1 MTYDDDAY
9 DIRRLII
16 EHVSSPSL
24 RHIRDRDAIQR
35 LSRRI
40 VDVIHRPPGVWT
52 KWTPL
57 REELIKTAA
66 LTWIPAEDLRSVLN
80 TFPGPVL
87 TLTDVTERLNS
98 IHEEETEWPDA
109 AFRAD
114 CLDRYRVER
123 EAGTEMIAI
132 ARSIRTFV
140 EEAALQR
147 HKRLEQER
155 LERREAEKQ
164 ALEARFL
171 AGADCGWTPI
181 RGSVALFT
189 RKNGRAYRLA
199 PTKDRRWDM
208 FRIETA
214 EDDGKLIG
222 TYRTRGD
229 ATKALTQLAYHPE
242 PRW

>member
-1 MTYDDDAY
+1 MAYDEDAY
-9 DIRRLII
+9 EIRRLII

-24 RHIRDRDAIQR
+24 RHIRDQDAIQR

-40 VDVIHRPPGVWT
+40 VDALHRPPGLWS
-52 KWTPL
+52 KWSPL
-57 REELIKTAA
+57 REELIKSAA

-80 TFPGPVL
+80 TFPGPAL
-87 TLTDVTERLNS
+87 TLTDVNERLS
-98 IHEEETEWPDA
+98 AIHEEETEWPA
-109 AFRAD
+109 EALRAD
-114 CLDRYRVER
+114 CLDRYRAER

-140 EEAALQR
+140 EEAARQR
-147 HKRLEQER
+147 YERLERER

-171 AGADCGWTPI
+171 VGADCGWTPI

-214 EDDGKLIG
+214 EDDGKLVG

-229 ATKALTQLAYHPE
+229 ATKALTQLAYQPE